1 MDAERIVDLANRIGD
16 FFQAYPDRQEAM
28 DGVAGHIRRYWEPRM
43 RHQLLALVDAGA
55 ATGLSDLLAATVKE
69 RRAALG

>member
-43 RHQLLALVDAGA
+43 RHQLLALVDAGG

>member
-28 DGVAGHIRRYWEPRM
+28 DGVATHIRRYWEPRM
-43 RHQLLALVDAGA
+43 RQQLLAAVDAGA
-55 ATGLSDLLAATVKE
+55 ATGLSDLLTATVKE

>member
-28 DGVAGHIRRYWEPRM
+28 DGVATHIRRYWEPRM
-43 RHQLLALVDAGA
+43 RHQLLAAVDAGT
-55 ATGLSDLLAATVKE
+55 ATGLSDLLTATVKE